1 MDSAVD
7 EIKRR
12 LDIVET
18 VGSYVA
24 LKKAGRNFK
33 GLCPFHREK
42 TPSFIIFP
50 ESQRWH
56 CFGACNTGGDL
67 FTFIMKAENMEFA
80 EALRL
85 LARKAGISLAPRGEM
100 QTQEE
105 EERRKLEGVNEA
117 TSLFFHHQLLHSA
130 EGGAARSYV
139 RQRGL
144 EMETVNAFQL
154 GYAPGSW
161 DALSGHLLS
170 KGYSLADLQ
179 VAGLV
184 IEREDGSHYD
194 RFRGRLIFPIRDPG
208 GRVVG
213 FGGRALDDSQPKYLN
228 SPQTTLF
235 DKGNA
240 LYGIDLASQAI
251 RETGSAIIVEGY
263 MDVLTAHQN
272 GFRNVAASMGTAL
285 TEGQLRILKR
295 FAKRFSLALDADLA
309 GSQATQRGL
318 EVAQEALSERVMP
331 LPTRQGLLRYV
342 GDSEIDIRVILL
354 PAGKDPD
361 EMIKESPERWEEL
374 TKEAKPIMEWLFDRA
389 LAERDLDSP
398 QGKAE
403 VVRELLPVI
412 EGLGEGIQRTHYL
425 QGLARLVKMDER
437 TLWES
442 RARSF
447 RGRRQAGRER
457 ESTAEGL
464 TLGLEEHCLALLT
477 KEPESLEAALALNL
491 CPEDF
496 TRADDR
502 ELLTALKTYTAKKD
516 AYNAE
521 EFRKSLDVS
530 LQERFNAL
538 EELLTH
544 QPPTPP
550 DYAEKAILR
559 LQERSR
565 RRKLAELRFLLEEA
579 KAQGETEDILRFG
592 QMVASLTKETDLIQ
606 KKLHAKTFAGKFE
619 KRRFPKRP

>member
-1 MDSAVD
+1 MASAVE
-7 EIKRR
+7 EIKQR

-18 VGSYVA
+18 VGQYVA

-42 TPSFIIFP
+42 TPSFIVSP

-56 CFGACNTGGDL
+56 CFGACNAGGDL
-67 FTFIMKAENMEFA
+67 FTFIMKAENLEFA

-85 LARKAGISLAPRGEM
+85 LARKAGFDLAPRGEK

-105 EERRKLEGVNEA
+105 RERRKLERINDA

-130 EGGAARSYV
+130 EGEAAKNYV

-154 GYAPGSW
+154 GYAPDSW
-161 DALSGHLLS
+161 DALSEYLLS

-179 VAGLV
+179 AAGLV

-228 SPQTTLF
+228 SSQTPLF
-235 DKGNA
+235 DKGNV
-240 LYGIDLASQAI
+240 LYGIDLARQAI
-251 RETGSAIIVEGY
+251 RETGTAIIVEGY
-263 MDVLTAHQN
+263 MDVLMAHQN
-272 GFRNVAASMGTAL
+272 RFRNVVASMGTAL

-295 FAKRFSLALDADLA
+295 FAKRFSLALDADIA
-309 GSQATQRGL
+309 GSQATRRGM
-318 EVAQEALSERVMP
+318 EVAQEAFSERVMP
-331 LPTRQGLLRYV
+331 LPTRQGLLSYV
-342 GDSEIDIRVILL
+342 GDSEIDLRVIPL
-354 PAGKDPD
+354 PLGKDPD

-374 TKEAKPIMEWLFDRA
+374 TEGAKPIMEWLFDSA
-389 LAERDLDSP
+389 LTERDLNSP
-398 QGKAE
+398 QSKAE

-425 QGLARLVKMDER
+425 QELARLVKVDER

-442 RARSF
+442 RTRSF
-447 RGRRQAGRER
+447 RGRRQARREK
-457 ESTAEGL
+457 EGETEGQ
-464 TLGLEEHCLALLT
+464 TLGLEEYCLALLA
-477 KEPESLEAALALNL
+477 KKPEFLEAALDLNL

-502 ELLTALKTYTAKKD
+502 ELLTALKTYTTKKD
-516 AYNAE
+516 AYDTE
-521 EFRKSLDVS
+521 GFRKSLDVS
-530 LQERFNAL
+530 LWERFTAL
-538 EELLTH
+538 EEQLTH
-544 QPPTPP
+544 QPPTSL

-565 RRKLAELRFLLEEA
+565 RQKLTELRFLLEEA
-579 KAQGETEDILRFG
+579 KAQGETEDIYRFG
-592 QMVASLTKETDLIQ
+592 QMVANLTKETDLIQ
-606 KKLHAKTFAGKFE
+606 KKLHSRTFAGKFE
-619 KRRFPKRP
+619 KRRSPKRP